1 MKKYHVYQKSLGN
14 DLKWISRKYMVSM
27 LDLCEWNKLPVETPD
42 QVSVVSVC
50 VYAVCV
56 CVCVCSR
63 AYPVIAPHNNFWY
76 HYIRRIP

>member
-1 MKKYHVYQKSLGN
+1 MRHWHWTTSSVKRDPVMKKYHVYQKSLGN

-56 CVCVCSR
+56 CVCVC
-63 AYPVIAPHNNFWY
+63 VFV
-76 HYIRRIP
+76 